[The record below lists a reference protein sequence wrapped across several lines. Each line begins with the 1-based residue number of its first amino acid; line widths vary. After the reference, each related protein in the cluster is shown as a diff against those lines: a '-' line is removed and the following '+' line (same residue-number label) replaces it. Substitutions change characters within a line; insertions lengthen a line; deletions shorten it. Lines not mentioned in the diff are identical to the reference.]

1 MSTQTVRD
9 PNRWAVLALLSVAQ
23 LMVVL
28 DATIVTVALPS
39 AQRALHFSNDSR
51 QWVVTAYALAFGSL
65 LLVGGKVG
73 DLFGR
78 KWALIAG
85 LVGFSA
91 ASAVGG
97 LAQSFDVLVAAR
109 ATQGVFGAL
118 LAPSALSLL
127 TVTFAGTEDWP
138 RAFGIFGAVAGGA
151 GALGLLLGGVLTQ
164 VLSWRWCFYV
174 NLVIAVPTTIV
185 ALRLLV
191 NHSDPDRARIDIPG
205 VLTWTLGLFALVF
218 GFSNAETH
226 GWGATATVVALIASP
241 VLLTAFVLIE
251 RRVKHPLMPLH
262 IVWDRA
268 RGGSYAAL
276 LVTGAG
282 IFAVFLF
289 LTYFM
294 QLNLAFSPLKTGLAF
309 LPLTVVLVI
318 TSTTVQTRVIRAHG
332 RQTAGAPRHGARG
345 DRDGSVHPADAHLQL
360 RHRRP
365 AGPARH
371 RRRDG
376 LHLRADVLG
385 RDARRGAK
393 RSGHRLRHGQH
404 VPADRRLDRHLA
416 ALNDLRQRRR
426 QLPDQ
431 PSPRRRPCFCRAGP
445 RRHDGVLVGRRDLWP
460 GLSARAGDLARPMRG
475 PPGVGQGRCGPTR
488 DRQLQLRRDPPTAR
502 RHRRP
507 GLPRAGS
514 GAVGP
519 RDPGT

>member
-1 MSTQTVRD
+1 MSTQTDRD
-9 PNRWAVLALLSVAQ
+9 SNRWAILALLSVAQ

-97 LAQSFDVLVAAR
+97 LAHSYDVLVAAR

-127 TVTFAGTEDWP
+127 TVTFAGTDDWP
-138 RAFGIFGAVAGGA
+138 KAFGIFGAVAGGA

-174 NLVIAVPTTIV
+174 NLVIAVPTTLA

-191 NHSDPDRARIDIPG
+191 NHSDPDRAPIDVPG
-205 VLTWTLGLFALVF
+205 VLTWTLGLFALVY

-226 GWGATATVVALIASP
+226 GWGATTTVVALIASP

-289 LTYFM
+289 LTYFL
-294 QLNLAFSPLKTGLAF
+294 QLNLGFSPLKTGLAF

-318 TSTTVQTRVIRAHG
+318 TSTTVQTRVVERTGVKPLVLLGMALGVIGMLLLTQLTPTSSYGTGVLPTLLVLGVGMGCIFAPTFSTATLGVASNEAGIASAMVNTSQQIGGSIGTSLLSTIYASAVTSYLTSHPPVRGFAAAAQVHG
-332 RQTAGAPRHGARG
+332 DTTAFWWAAGIFGLGFLLVLVILPVRCET
-345 DRDGSVHPADAHLQL
+345 
-360 RHRRP
+360 RP
-365 AGPARH
+365 ASVRAAVARYVIGNCHYDESADGAAVTDSPGSPEPA
-371 RRRDG
+371 
-376 LHLRADVLG
+376 
-385 RDARRGAK
+385 
-393 RSGHRLRHGQH
+393 
-404 VPADRRLDRHLA
+404 LA
-416 ALNDLRQRRR
+416 
-426 QLPDQ
+426 P
-431 PSPRRRPCFCRAGP
+431 
-445 RRHDGVLVGRRDLWP
+445 
-460 GLSARAGDLARPMRG
+460 
-475 PPGVGQGRCGPTR
+475 
-488 DRQLQLRRDPPTAR
+488 
-502 RHRRP
+502 
-507 GLPRAGS
+507 
-514 GAVGP
+514 
-519 RDPGT
+519 

>member
-1 MSTQTVRD
+1 MPTETVRD

-65 LLVGGKVG
+65 LLVGGKIG

-78 KWALIAG
+78 KWTLIAG
-85 LVGFSA
+85 LVGFSG

-97 LAQSFDVLVAAR
+97 LAQSFGVLVAAR

-151 GALGLLLGGVLTQ
+151 GAVGLLLGGVLTQ

-185 ALRLLV
+185 ALGLLV

-226 GWGATATVVALIASP
+226 GWGATATIVALIASP
-241 VLLTAFVLIE
+241 LLLTAFVLIE
-251 RRVKHPLMPLH
+251 RRVEHPLLPLH

-268 RGGSYAAL
+268 RGGSQASL
-276 LVTGAG
+276 FVTGAG

-294 QLNLAFSPLKTGLAF
+294 QLTLRFSPLKTGLAF

-318 TSTTVQTRVIRAHG
+318 TSTTVQTRVIQRTGVKPLVLIGMALGVVAMVLFAQLTPTSSYGSAVLPGLLITGVGMGCIFAPTFSAATLGVAPNEAGIASAMVNTSQQIGGSVGTSLLSTIYATAVASYLTSNPQVQGLASAAQVHG
-332 RQTAGAPRHGARG
+332 DTTAFWWAAGVFGVGFLLALLILPSRCEARTATTITALARHAIGNCHHDETVEGAAAIDSPGAPE
-345 DRDGSVHPADAHLQL
+345 PA
-360 RHRRP
+360 
-365 AGPARH
+365 
-371 RRRDG
+371 
-376 LHLRADVLG
+376 
-385 RDARRGAK
+385 
-393 RSGHRLRHGQH
+393 
-404 VPADRRLDRHLA
+404 LA
-416 ALNDLRQRRR
+416 
-426 QLPDQ
+426 P
-431 PSPRRRPCFCRAGP
+431 
-445 RRHDGVLVGRRDLWP
+445 
-460 GLSARAGDLARPMRG
+460 
-475 PPGVGQGRCGPTR
+475 
-488 DRQLQLRRDPPTAR
+488 
-502 RHRRP
+502 
-507 GLPRAGS
+507 
-514 GAVGP
+514 
-519 RDPGT
+519 

>member
-1 MSTQTVRD
+1 MPPQTVRE

-65 LLVGGKVG
+65 LLVGGKIG

-78 KWALIAG
+78 KWTLVGG

-97 LAQSFDVLVAAR
+97 LAQSFAGLVAAR
-109 ATQGVFGAL
+109 ATQGVFAAW
-118 LAPSALSLL
+118 LAPAALSLL
-127 TVTFAGTEDWP
+127 TITFAGTEDWP

-151 GALGLLLGGVLTQ
+151 GAIGLLLGGVLTQ
-164 VLSWRWCFYV
+164 VLSLRWCLYV

-191 NHSDPDRARIDIPG
+191 NHGDPDRARIDIPG
-205 VLTWTLGLFALVF
+205 VLTWSLGLFALVF

-226 GWGATATVVALIASP
+226 GWGATATVVALAASP

-251 RRVKHPLMPLH
+251 RRVEHPLMPLH

-289 LTYFM
+289 LTYFL
-294 QLNLAFSPLKTGLAF
+294 QQNLGFSPLKTGLAF

-318 TSTTVQTRVIRAHG
+318 SSTTVQTRVIQRTGVKPFG
-332 RQTAGAPRHGARG
+332 RLGMARG
-345 DRDGSVHPADAHLQL
+345 VIAMVLFAQLTPSSSYGSAILPGLLVIGVGMGCIFAPAFSSATLGVASNEAGIASAMVNTSQQIGGSVGTSLLSTIYASAVASYLASHAH
-360 RHRRP
+360 
-365 AGPARH
+365 
-371 RRRDG
+371 
-376 LHLRADVLG
+376 V
-385 RDARRGAK
+385 RG
-393 RSGHRLRHGQH
+393 
-404 VPADRRLDRHLA
+404 LA
-416 ALNDLRQRRR
+416 AAAQVHGDTRAFWWAAGIFAVGFVLALVILPVRCQAPATSRR
-426 QLPDQ
+426 
-431 PSPRRRPCFCRAGP
+431 A
-445 RRHDGVLVGRRDLWP
+445 
-460 GLSARAGDLARPMRG
+460 ALARL
-475 PPGVGQGRCGPTR
+475 VI
-488 DRQLQLRRDPPTAR
+488 
-502 RHRRP
+502 
-507 GLPRAGS
+507 
-514 GAVGP
+514 
-519 RDPGT
+519 

>member
-1 MSTQTVRD
+1 MPTQTVRD

-39 AQRALHFSNDSR
+39 AQRALHFSPESR

-65 LLVGGKVG
+65 LLLGGKLG

-78 KWALIAG
+78 KWALIVG
-85 LVGFSA
+85 LVGFSL

-109 ATQGVFGAL
+109 ALQGVFAAL

-127 TVTFAGTEDWP
+127 TVTFAGSADRN
-138 RAFGIFGAVAGGA
+138 RALGIYGAVAGGG

-164 VLSWRWCFYV
+164 VLSWRWCLYV

-205 VLTWTLGLFALVF
+205 VLTWSVGLFALVF

-241 VLLTAFVLIE
+241 LLLTAFVLIE
-251 RRVKHPLMPLH
+251 RRVEHPLLPLH

-268 RGGSYAAL
+268 RGGAFTSL

-289 LTYFM
+289 LTYFL
-294 QLNLAFSPLKTGLAF
+294 QQNLGFSPLKTGLAF
-309 LPLTVVLVI
+309 LPLSAVLII
-318 TSTTVQTRVIRAHG
+318 TSTTVQTRVIQRTGVKPLVLLGMALGVVGMLLLTQLKPTSSYGTGILPGLLVIGVGMGCIFGPAFSAATLGVAPNEAGIASGMVNTSQQVGGSIGTSLLSTIYASAVASYLTSHPHVRGVVPAAAVHGDTTAFWWAAGIFGLGFLLALVILPVRCEARSASVRAALARHAIG
-332 RQTAGAPRHGARG
+332 NCEYDETEEGAAATDAPGAPE
-345 DRDGSVHPADAHLQL
+345 PA
-360 RHRRP
+360 
-365 AGPARH
+365 
-371 RRRDG
+371 
-376 LHLRADVLG
+376 
-385 RDARRGAK
+385 
-393 RSGHRLRHGQH
+393 
-404 VPADRRLDRHLA
+404 LA
-416 ALNDLRQRRR
+416 
-426 QLPDQ
+426 P
-431 PSPRRRPCFCRAGP
+431 
-445 RRHDGVLVGRRDLWP
+445 
-460 GLSARAGDLARPMRG
+460 
-475 PPGVGQGRCGPTR
+475 
-488 DRQLQLRRDPPTAR
+488 
-502 RHRRP
+502 
-507 GLPRAGS
+507 
-514 GAVGP
+514 
-519 RDPGT
+519 